1 MDTPGRFES
10 GCPALTRQNHLF
22 TMDIQFRISL
32 VGDSV
37 MINEP
42 ELVSPIKEYLET
54 QFDAPVSS
62 LEKDLSQ
69 YYFIEIGDG
78 KFRALAVSGE
88 LIKKDD
94 PGADPGGELIAKLE
108 GWNVVKLLKKVPDGE
123 ELVITRNGP
132 AGTRPRSFYNDS
144 EA

>member
-1 MDTPGRFES
+1 M
-10 GCPALTRQNHLF
+10 
-22 TMDIQFRISL
+22 
-32 VGDSV
+32 
-37 MINEP
+37 
-42 ELVSPIKEYLET
+42 
-54 QFDAPVSS
+54 
-62 LEKDLSQ
+62 DLSQ

-78 KFRALAVSGE
+78 KFRALVVSGE
-88 LIKKDD
+88 IIKKDD

-108 GWNVVKLLKKVPDGE
+108 GWNVVKLLKEVPDVD

>member
-1 MDTPGRFES
+1 
-10 GCPALTRQNHLF
+10 
-22 TMDIQFRISL
+22 
-32 VGDSV
+32 

-42 ELVSPIKEYLET
+42 ELVRQIKEYLET

-62 LEKDLSQ
+62 LEMDLSQ

-78 KFRALAVSGE
+78 KFQALVVSGE
-88 LIKKDD
+88 FIKKDV
-94 PGADPGGELIAKLE
+94 PGADDPGGELIDKLE

-132 AGTRPRSFYNDS
+132 AGTRPRSFYNNS

>member
-1 MDTPGRFES
+1 
-10 GCPALTRQNHLF
+10 
-22 TMDIQFRISL
+22 MDIQFRISL
-32 VGDSV
+32 EGDSV

-42 ELVSPIKEYLET
+42 ELVRQIKEYLET

-62 LEKDLSQ
+62 LEMDLSQ

-78 KFRALAVSGE
+78 KFRALVVSGE
-88 LIKKDD
+88 FIKKDD

-108 GWNVVKLLKKVPDGE
+108 DWNVVKLLKKVPDGE
-123 ELVITRNGP
+123 ELVITKNGP
-132 AGTRPRSFYNDS
+132 AGTRPRSFYNNS

>member
-1 MDTPGRFES
+1 
-10 GCPALTRQNHLF
+10 
-22 TMDIQFRISL
+22 
-32 VGDSV
+32 

-42 ELVSPIKEYLET
+42 ELVRQIKEYLET
-54 QFDAPVSS
+54 QFGAPVSS
-62 LEKDLSQ
+62 LEMDLSQ

-78 KFRALAVSGE
+78 KFRALVVSGE
-88 LIKKDD
+88 IIKKDD

-132 AGTRPRSFYNDS
+132 AGTRPRSFYNNS

>member
-1 MDTPGRFES
+1 
-10 GCPALTRQNHLF
+10 
-22 TMDIQFRISL
+22 MDIQFRISV

-42 ELVSPIKEYLET
+42 ELVRQINDYLET
-54 QFDAPVSS
+54 QFDTPVSS
-62 LEKDLSQ
+62 LEMDLSQ

-78 KFRALAVSGE
+78 KFRALVVSGE
-88 LIKKDD
+88 FIKKDVPVAD
-94 PGADPGGELIAKLE
+94 DPGGELIAKLE

-123 ELVITRNGP
+123 ELVITRKGP
-132 AGTRPRSFYNDS
+132 AGTRPRSFYNNS